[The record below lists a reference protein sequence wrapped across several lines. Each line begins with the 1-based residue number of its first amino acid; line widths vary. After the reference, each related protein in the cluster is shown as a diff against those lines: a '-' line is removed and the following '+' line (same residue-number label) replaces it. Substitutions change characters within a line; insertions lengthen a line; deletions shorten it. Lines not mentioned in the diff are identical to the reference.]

1 MKTRLRVAA
10 TIEEGKLGGPQIYLM
25 NVAKVLSDIVETV
38 VIMPENNSLEFQQRC
53 NDLDVPF
60 ILNPLTRISKGWR
73 NVFRYIWYSPWEI
86 FKLVRFFR
94 QEDFDLVHVC
104 GGSWQFKGAI
114 AGKLA
119 GIPVMWHLNDTSM
132 PVLIRR
138 VFGILSGLAK
148 GYAYASE
155 RSKSYYGSYVKAGRF
170 ECTIPAPVETSR
182 FDPELELP
190 PEELLTELNGKLVIG
205 TVANPSPVKNLETF
219 LRMAAKLG
227 EQNAQP
233 LTFIVV
239 GKVYVSQQTYFESLK
254 HLSNQLGV
262 SVCWAGPR
270 QDVRPLLK
278 RLDVYVCSSLAESS
292 PISVWEAMSMAKPIV
307 STDVGDVPLY
317 VKDGENGFIVPI
329 GDVSLL
335 ADRVGQILQ
344 NSIKRKNFGK
354 KSRQIALQN
363 FDILNCGERHLEA
376 YQLLSSK

>member
-1 MKTRLRVAA
+1 MKDLSRVAA

-53 NDLDVPF
+53 KDLDVPF

-148 GYAYASE
+148 GYTYASE

-170 ECTIPAPVETSR
+170 ECTIPAPIETSR

-262 SVCWAGPR
+262 SVYWAGPR

-317 VKDGENGFIVPI
+317 VKDGENGFVVPI

-344 NSIKRKNFGK
+344 DSIKRKHFGK

-376 YQLLSSK
+376 YQLLCST